1 MLARRAIRPS
11 SRHSMLLSLS
21 DDELQLVH
29 EAVRLKALSSCVRCC
44 KRLRIAAMA
53 SGRLALLAASV
64 GDLESVK
71 WAHLHARPLSRE
83 MNAGMLCRIAAAR
96 ADLRMLRWALENGGV
111 GLLGSDV
118 MHLAIASG
126 SLEMVRAVHDHG
138 VPIDFEY
145 FASAA
150 ITGHIA
156 MVQWLA
162 SRDLDRS
169 RGVPMCI
176 AAGCAA
182 AHGHLELLKWLTV
195 EQYEKHASGT
205 RLNVASG
212 ACWGRYILAAAARGG
227 HVEII
232 EWARRIGYAT
242 TTPGRN
248 DDARKEWV
256 RAGNEAKAA
265 AEKKQ
270 RELAGQR
277 ERLTVIRE
285 MPWKKACDFLAEEI
299 NEIQALIVRTQC

>member
-1 MLARRAIRPS
+1 
-11 SRHSMLLSLS
+11 MLLSLS

-29 EAVRLKALSSCVRCC
+29 EAVRFEALSSCVRCC
-44 KRLRIAAMA
+44 KRMRIAAMA
-53 SGRLALLAASV
+53 SGRLALLAAAG

-83 MNAGMLCRIAAAR
+83 KNAGMLCRIAAAR
-96 ADLRMLRWALENGGV
+96 ADLHMLRWALENGGV

-138 VPIDFEY
+138 VPIGSEE
-145 FASAA
+145 FASAS

-156 MVQWLA
+156 IVQWLA
-162 SRDLDRS
+162 CRDLDRS
-169 RGVPMCI
+169 RRVPMSI

-195 EQYEKHASGT
+195 EQYEEHASGAG
-205 RLNVASG
+205 LNVASG

-227 HVEII
+227 HVQII
-232 EWARRIGYAT
+232 EWARSIGYAT
-242 TTPGRN
+242 TTPVRN

-256 RAGNEAKAA
+256 RAANEAKAA
-265 AEKKQ
+265 AENKQ

-277 ERLTVIRE
+277 ERLTVTRE
-285 MPWKKACDFLAEEI
+285 MPWKKACKKTLNFFAEEI
-299 NEIQALIVRTQC
+299 NEIQALIVRTKC

>member
-1 MLARRAIRPS
+1 
-11 SRHSMLLSLS
+11 
-21 DDELQLVH
+21 
-29 EAVRLKALSSCVRCC
+29 
-44 KRLRIAAMA
+44 
-53 SGRLALLAASV
+53 
-64 GDLESVK
+64 
-71 WAHLHARPLSRE
+71 
-83 MNAGMLCRIAAAR
+83 
-96 ADLRMLRWALENGGV
+96 
-111 GLLGSDV
+111 

-169 RGVPMCI
+169 RGVPMSI

-195 EQYEKHASGT
+195 EQYEEHASGAG
-205 RLNVASG
+205 LNVASG

-227 HVEII
+227 HVQII

-242 TTPGRN
+242 TTPVRN

-256 RAGNEAKAA
+256 RAANEAKAA

-270 RELAGQR
+270 TELAGQR

-285 MPWKKACDFLAEEI
+285 MPWKKACKKTLNFFAEEI
-299 NEIQALIVRTQC
+299 NEIQALIVRTKC